1 MIPVCEPTIGRK
13 ELKYVKDCVK
23 TNWISSK
30 GKYIKKFEEEFAKFC
45 NTRYAVACSSGLAAM
60 HLALASLGLKKG
72 DEVIVPDFTMIA
84 TSNAVLYTGAKPVF
98 VDAEKETW
106 NIDISKIEEKIINRT
121 KAIMPVHIYGHPVD
135 MDPVLDLAKKYNLF
149 IIEDAAEAT
158 GAEYKGRK
166 AGSLSDVG
174 CFSLYANKII
184 TAGEGGMV
192 TTDNE
197 EVAKKARIL
206 KDHALT
212 EKRFLHEDI
221 GFNYRMTNI
230 QAAIGLAQMEK
241 ADKLVQARIDHANL
255 YNELL
260 KNVQGIILPPKK
272 EWVKN
277 VYWMYGVLV
286 EDDFGINR
294 DELRRRLLEKG
305 IDTRTFFIPMH
316 QQPIYKK
323 LNLVDLKEEFPV
335 SEELS
340 RKGLYLPSGSSLTDK
355 QIKQVCEALISLKK

>member
-23 TNWISSK
+23 SNWISSK

-45 NTRYAVACSSGLAAM
+45 NTKYAVVCSSGLASM
-60 HLALASLGLKKG
+60 HLALASLGIKKG

-106 NIDISKIEEKIINRT
+106 NIDVSKIKEKITDKT
-121 KAIMPVHIYGHPVD
+121 KAIMPVHIYGHPVN
-135 MDPVLDLAKKYNLF
+135 MDPIFKLAKDHNLF

-184 TAGEGGMV
+184 TTGEGGIL
-192 TTDNE
+192 TTNNE
-197 EVAKKARIL
+197 EIARKAKIL
-206 KDHALT
+206 KNHALT
-212 EKRFLHEDI
+212 EERFMHKDI

-241 ADKLVQARIDHANL
+241 ADKLVQARINHAKL

-260 KNVQGIILPPKK
+260 KDVKGLTLPPKK
-272 EWVKN
+272 EWAKN
-277 VYWMYGVLV
+277 VYWMYGILI
-286 EDDFGINR
+286 EDNFGLSVPEVR
-294 DELRRRLLEKG
+294 KRLLEKG
-305 IDTRTFFIPMH
+305 VDTRSFFIPMH
-316 QQPIYKK
+316 QQPIYQKM
-323 LNLVDLKEEFPV
+323 NLIDPNEKFPV

-355 QIKQVCEALISLKK
+355 QIKYVCEALISLKE